1 MEWTKKT
8 EYQLALDAVLDG
20 YDYLKIE
27 IKELGITV
35 KNEKVMLD
43 DLKVLRKE
51 AIIRLEDHFK

>member
-20 YDYLKIE
+20 YDYLKTE
-27 IKELGITV
+27 IKELGITI
-35 KNEKVMLD
+35 KNEKIMLD